1 MKEAIGEVAGKVW
14 HELHSNGESSAAK
27 LKTKLKSDAFSV
39 NAAIGWLA
47 REDKVALKK
56 SGNTVKVALKE

>member
-1 MKEAIGEVAGKVW
+1 MNDAIGEVAGKVW
-14 HELHSNGESSAAK
+14 HELNSNGESSAAS

-47 REDKVALKK
+47 REDKVTLKK
-56 SGNTVKVALKE
+56 NGNSVKVALKK